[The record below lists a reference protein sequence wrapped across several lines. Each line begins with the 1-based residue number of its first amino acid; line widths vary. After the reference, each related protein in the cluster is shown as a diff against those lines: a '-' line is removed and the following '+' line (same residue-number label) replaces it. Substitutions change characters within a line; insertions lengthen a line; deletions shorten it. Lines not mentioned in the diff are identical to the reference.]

1 MIRSSLL
8 QRRVV
13 IVDDSRTVQA
23 ILDNAFSKRSDFRV
37 VGFAH
42 DASSAVEMI
51 RRLLPEIVTIDLCM
65 PYIDGAALL
74 EMIRDLPHICKIV
87 VSEKSL
93 SNLLL
98 TAKLIE
104 AGASA
109 CIPKKLI
116 VDNPDSFF
124 KSINDAVRKT
134 AGKGHYLSSIGQASA
149 APKAISA
156 DLFAKAS
163 VGFPVPYDEND
174 RIAFIKRSGL
184 ANAKRE
190 RPFDLI
196 TKHIATATAFPACLL
211 TVIDRDTQWI
221 KSAYGMDV
229 ESTPRDQAFC
239 NYTIAQG
246 GAFVV
251 SNAASDERFANNL
264 LVKGLPNIRSYA
276 GHPVVNQDGVAIAAL
291 CVIDMRVRTVSQHV
305 IEQLAGMSAVI
316 AAMIDQRVAVA
327 A

>member
-1 MIRSSLL
+1 
-8 QRRVV
+8 
-13 IVDDSRTVQA
+13 
-23 ILDNAFSKRSDFRV
+23 
-37 VGFAH
+37 
-42 DASSAVEMI
+42 MI
-51 RRLLPEIVTIDLCM
+51 RRLMPDIVTIDLCM

-74 EMIRDLPHICKIV
+74 ELIRDVPNVCKIV
-87 VSEKSL
+87 ISEKSL
-93 SNLLL
+93 SNLLP
-98 TAKLIE
+98 TAKLKE

-109 CIPKKLI
+109 CIAKKLI
-116 VDNPDSFF
+116 IDDPDGFF
-124 KSINDAVRKT
+124 KTINDAARKL
-134 AGKGHYLSSIGQASA
+134 AAKGQYFSSVGSASA
-149 APKAISA
+149 ASQAVS
-156 DLFAKAS
+156 AS
-163 VGFPVPYDEND
+163 VFDRPISSFPVPYDEND

-196 TKHIATATAFPACLL
+196 TKHVAKVTAFPACLL

-221 KSAYGMDV
+221 KSAYGMDL

-246 GAFVV
+246 GTFLV
-251 SNAASDERFANNL
+251 SNAAADERFADNL

-305 IEQLAGMSAVI
+305 IEQLAGMSAVV

>member
-1 MIRSSLL
+1 
-8 QRRVV
+8 
-13 IVDDSRTVQA
+13 
-23 ILDNAFSKRSDFRV
+23 
-37 VGFAH
+37 
-42 DASSAVEMI
+42 MI
-51 RRLLPEIVTIDLCM
+51 RRLMPDIVTIDLCM

-74 EMIRDLPHICKIV
+74 ELIRDLPNICKIV
-87 VSEKSL
+87 ISEKSL

-98 TAKLIE
+98 TAKLKE

-109 CIPKKLI
+109 CIAKKLI
-116 VDNPDSFF
+116 IDDPDAFF
-124 KSINDAVRKT
+124 KTINDAARKL
-134 AGKGHYLSSIGQASA
+134 AAKGQYFSTVGSASA
-149 APKAISA
+149 VSQVVS
-156 DLFAKAS
+156 AS
-163 VGFPVPYDEND
+163 VFERPISSFPVPYDEND

-196 TKHIATATAFPACLL
+196 TKHVAKVTAFPACLL

-221 KSAYGMDV
+221 KSAYGMDL

-246 GAFVV
+246 GTFLV
-251 SNAASDERFANNL
+251 SNAAADERFADNL

-276 GHPVVNQDGVAIAAL
+276 GHPVVNQDGVAIATL

-305 IEQLAGMSAVI
+305 IEQLAGMSAVV